1 MGWMVIIGHRSSKNT
16 YSANK
21 MRDNSRYHWDTLQRR
36 PKGVTWMIGMFCN
49 SSRKSN
55 QMPSQRYFLY
65 SQYDRCFTLQ
75 HIKCVL
81 NNPVSHSHWSK
92 SRSYRLRPCGP
103 FTFSASLAF
112 LQVFTHQWSTLT
124 GRVNLFLSW
133 EREMLLAEDSRTLI
147 ITPTPSKLLAMTT
160 AFTLIKLWS

>member
-1 MGWMVIIGHRSSKNT
+1 
-16 YSANK
+16 
-21 MRDNSRYHWDTLQRR
+21 MRDNSRYHWDTSQRR
-36 PKGVTWMIGMFCN
+36 PFYYWWCN
-49 SSRKSN
+49 VDDRRVLWFRPKSN
-55 QMPSQRYFLY
+55 QMPSQGHFLY
-65 SQYDRCFTLQ
+65 FQYDRCFTLQ

-92 SRSYRLRPCGP
+92 SRSHRLRPCGP

-124 GRVNLFLSW
+124 GRVNLFLSS

-147 ITPTPSKLLAMTT
+147 ITPRSSKLLAMTT

>member
-1 MGWMVIIGHRSSKNT
+1 
-16 YSANK
+16 
-21 MRDNSRYHWDTLQRR
+21 
-36 PKGVTWMIGMFCN
+36 MIGRFCN

-81 NNPVSHSHWSK
+81 NNPVSHSHRSK
-92 SRSYRLRPCGP
+92 SSLHRLRPCGP

-112 LQVFTHQWSTLT
+112 LQVFIHHWVTMNDL
-124 GRVNLFLSW
+124 VNGLFLSS

-147 ITPTPSKLLAMTT
+147 ITPRSSKLLAMTT
-160 AFTLIKLWS
+160 VFTLIKL